1 MDHVADQYRRVARS
15 FTELVEGVSLDDW
28 DRPSPCEGWTARD
41 VVGHLAEW
49 VPAFFADAGGPTLST
64 GPSVD
69 IDPVGAWHSLDTGIQ
84 DVLDQP
90 ALAAREINHQRVG
103 QHRFDEAIGRF
114 VLGDVLVHTWDIG
127 RATGQDVTLDP
138 AVVHDMLAG
147 MEPLDDVLR
156 SSGQYGPRV
165 EVPAD
170 ADEQTRLL
178 AFTGR
183 RP

>member
-90 ALAAREINHQRVG
+90 ALASRSPPMPTSRHAFSLSRAAGLDHTLSRREGLSRGI
-103 QHRFDEAIGRF
+103 
-114 VLGDVLVHTWDIG
+114 T
-127 RATGQDVTLDP
+127 T
-138 AVVHDMLAG
+138 
-147 MEPLDDVLR
+147 
-156 SSGQYGPRV
+156 
-165 EVPAD
+165 
-170 ADEQTRLL
+170 
-178 AFTGR
+178 TGR
-183 RP
+183 T